1 MSVAQFSPVLRDKI
15 IQIFSD
21 SSNKVDLANFG
32 PKTRKQLFKAAPT
45 TKDLRTRF
53 ESADY
58 HNASLTVDG
67 LSALTAKLITT
78 VEDESSKKLVE
89 NLFNNPNFF
98 TNFSSYV
105 EEQQSSQA
113 RQGVYI
119 EYGAGDIRIENVS
132 QKSLRD
138 YFVAYINKNLSGV
151 PQQVKDTLAQNVQSG
166 HLAGVVFLKLKTAL
180 GVKTAVSTSSTSGYR
195 DFTVSMEGLEDPSA
209 LKVLDS
215 IMKAVIDADYLT
227 SNLVSNSQV
236 FIDATKSVLG
246 SNPKLYTELQFE
258 EENAAS
264 GRLLQKMGT
273 QLNALIKAASAG
285 EQSSTNDAIKSLV
298 KSLQPVAD
306 LILQRVEEFK
316 EPLSK
321 QGLYN
326 QIKNNALYL
335 TQELINTPGSVTLV
349 QGIGK
354 NITNVIKTGKS
365 LPVSTTKITPKPIK
379 QKHKEVLDISKT
391 AKEFVKVAE
400 KLKTAIKN
408 TRAKTV
414 RVNAQKIQ
422 ASTINLPVLLLFINQ
437 HLQDVISANMGDGS
451 RSDIL
456 NYRTG
461 RFAASAEVTALSQ
474 SREGLITAFY
484 SYMKNP
490 YATFS
495 DGGKQARPR
504 SRDPKLL
511 IGTSIKEIAAQQV
524 TNRLRAV
531 LV

>member
-1 MSVAQFSPVLRDKI
+1 MSVAQFSPVLRDRI

-32 PKTRKQLFKAAPT
+32 SKTRKQLFKAAPT
-45 TKDLRTRF
+45 TKDFRSRF

-67 LSALTAKLITT
+67 ISALTAKLITT

-89 NLFNNPNFF
+89 NLFNNTNFF
-98 TNFSSYV
+98 FNFSDYV
-105 EEQQSSQA
+105 EQQQSSQG
-113 RQGVYI
+113 RQGAFI
-119 EYGAGDIRIENVS
+119 EYGAGDIRIENVP

-138 YFVAYINKNLSGV
+138 YFVTYINENLSGV
-151 PQQVKDTLAQNVQSG
+151 PQQVKDTLAKNVQSG
-166 HLAGVVFLKLKTAL
+166 HLAGVLFLKLKTAL
-180 GVKTAVSTSSTSGYR
+180 GVKTSVSTSVESGYR
-195 DFTVSMEGLEDPSA
+195 DFTVSMEGLEDANA
-209 LKVLDS
+209 LKALDS
-215 IMKAVIDADYLT
+215 IMKAIIDADYLT

-246 SNPKLYTELQFE
+246 NNPRLYTELQFE
-258 EENAAS
+258 EDNAAS
-264 GRLLQKMGT
+264 GRLLNKVGT
-273 QLNALIKAASAG
+273 QLNALIKAASAA
-285 EQSSTNDAIKSLV
+285 EQSSANDAIKGLV

-306 LILQRVEEFK
+306 VILQRVEELK

-335 TQELINTPGSVTLV
+335 TQQLINAPGSVTLV

-354 NITNVIKTGKS
+354 NIANVIKTGKS
-365 LPVSTTKITPKPIK
+365 LPASTTKIRPKPIK

-391 AKEFVKVAE
+391 TKEFIKSAE

-414 RVNAQKIQ
+414 QVRAQNTP
-422 ASTINLPVLLLFINQ
+422 ASTVNLPKLLMFINQ

-451 RSDIL
+451 RRDVL

-461 RFAASAEVTALSQ
+461 RFAGSVKVENLSE
-474 SREGLITAFY
+474 SRAGMITAFY

-495 DGGKQARPR
+495 QGGRQERPKT
-504 SRDPKLL
+504 RDPKLL
-511 IGTSIKEIAAQQV
+511 IAASIREIAAQQV
-524 TNRLRAV
+524 ANQLRAV
-531 LV
+531 VV